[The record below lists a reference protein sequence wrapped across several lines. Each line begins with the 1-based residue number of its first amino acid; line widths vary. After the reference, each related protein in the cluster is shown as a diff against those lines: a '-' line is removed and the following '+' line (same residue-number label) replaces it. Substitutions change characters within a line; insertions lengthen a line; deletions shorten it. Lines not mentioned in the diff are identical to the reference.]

1 MPQTLEPA
9 VAWDVRWVSL
19 LLDGAQREVVAGG
32 VLEQGL
38 ALSCFEW
45 DPVPLWQLTDGTKV
59 SQHD

>member
-1 MPQTLEPA
+1 M
-9 VAWDVRWVSL
+9 AWDVRWVSL